1 MKISSASK
9 KVLASALSAAMVV
22 AFAPAA
28 AFASIDNGTQVTVS
42 FDANGGAAAPAGLD
56 DIKATVNGA
65 SLTLTDAQAGGARY
79 TKGESAFDFWFYD
92 ANNDGKYTTG
102 DNSGDL
108 KVTGDALDVS
118 GDSVSGTAITLKASY
133 KEISATASTAFNTAA
148 SGYNKDS
155 RSNVTVAAQNL
166 KDGSYKAVAV
176 VNGETYYSNVV
187 TVSGNADT
195 SFTVSVENSKFAA
208 GDIAAYVV
216 ENADNAKVEGTDATT
231 SVYTLTYKA
240 GDFGAFSDGSASK
253 TYLAAKGTAVS
264 ALNGVA
270 SPVPGSNYILESEVY
285 ALEDG
290 TTATSVTKDLTFV
303 AQYVVAKVSTLNFTE
318 ASGLTYEAKN
328 LPVYDANGNKN
339 LESYKVTV
347 LAGSTELT
355 SAKIP
360 AGKGDGFSG
369 TISRKLEFGEDYTTA
384 TTTTAKAAAGTYT
397 VKVEAQYADGTTG
410 NTAVAVSKSVTVDAI
425 ALDANGGTAP
435 KTATAQ
441 TPALIQAG
449 AALSSVGFDVNG
461 PYGYTN
467 ADDTLEFAG
476 WSVDGSKKADASKV
490 IAPADGSA
498 VTLKALWTASKAAKP
513 TLASAT
519 ETSTD
524 KYTLTFAS
532 ATSGAKLT
540 YNVNGVTGTVP
551 ATGLVNVAATAKV
564 TVTASAD
571 KLTNQ
576 SEDFYGYKSE
586 NTVTPL
592 KSFDD
597 FAAEVL
603 VHATADAQT
612 PKPVYYNS
620 VEAVKAAKDAGDAAI
635 KAQGFA
641 TQKQWAKLVAE
652 QQEAVL
658 KAAVSYGASQ
668 VEALKTPVK
677 SADGKTYSYL
687 SDDFAKQ
694 CAKAFDAVVE
704 EFEVDN
710 ADALGIKTDETPGS
724 HDASYYIEKVNGIV
738 EFAQEFAAANKVDAA
753 DVEAA
758 QAVTAQLQAAKDATA
773 AKAAIE
779 AYQALT
785 DTQKALVSAADVT
798 AAQQIVADQEKKDA
812 EQKLIDAQDE
822 AAVAGITGKTVKA
835 KSKKKVTAK
844 LKGAT
849 SKSGDVVTF
858 SKKSGNAKVKIAKG
872 GKITVKKG
880 LKKGKKYTVKVTASC
895 GNATKVVKVV
905 VKVVK

>member
-56 DIKATVNGA
+56 DMKVTVTDGN
-65 SLTLTDAQAGGARY
+65 LTLTDAQAGGARY
-79 TKGESAFDFWFYD
+79 KKGESAFDFWFYD

-108 KVTGDALDVS
+108 KVTGNALNVS
-118 GDSVSGTAITLKASY
+118 GESISGTDITLKASY
-133 KEISATASTAFNTAA
+133 KEISATASATFNTAA
-148 SGYNKDS
+148 SGYDKDG
-155 RSNVTVAAQNL
+155 RSDVTVTAQNL
-166 KDGSYKAVAV
+166 ENGSYKAVAV
-176 VNGETYYSNVV
+176 VNGKTYYSNAV
-187 TVSGNADT
+187 TVSDSADT

-216 ENADNAKVEGTDATT
+216 KNADNAKVEGTDATT

-264 ALNGVA
+264 ALNDVA
-270 SPVPGSNYILESEVY
+270 SPVPGSGYNLESEVY

-303 AQYVVAKVSTLNFTE
+303 AQYVVAKVSALNFTE
-318 ASGLTYEAKN
+318 DSGLTYEAKN
-328 LPVYDANGNKN
+328 LPVYDANNNKN

-355 SAKIP
+355 SVKVA
-360 AGKGDGFSG
+360 AGADSEFSG
-369 TISRKLEFGEDYTTA
+369 SISNKLEFGKDYTTA

-435 KTATAQ
+435 KTATN

-449 AALSSVGFDVNG
+449 AALSSVSFNVDYA
-461 PYGYTN
+461 YGYTN
-467 ADDTLEFAG
+467 ADDTLAFAG

-551 ATGLVNVAATAKV
+551 ATGLVNVAADAKV

-576 SEDFYGYKSE
+576 SEDFYGYKHAD
-586 NTVTPL
+586 TVTPL

-597 FAAEVL
+597 FAAAVL
-603 VHATADAQT
+603 AHVTADAQT

-641 TQKQWAKLVAE
+641 TKKQWAKLVAE

-724 HDASYYIEKVNGIV
+724 HDASYYIEDVNDIV
-738 EFAQEFAAANKVDAA
+738 EFAQELAATNKVDAA

-773 AKAAIE
+773 AKAALE
-779 AYQALT
+779 AYNALT
-785 DTQKALVSAADVT
+785 DVQKGFVATADVT

-849 SKSGDVVTF
+849 SKSGNVVTF